1 MPARLPSAFC
11 ATLLT
16 SLILT
21 ACSEKPAGSE
31 TEAEKFRQMQVV
43 LPTASTA
50 DTARTRE
57 EVGRFR
63 VLFFALCPTTVCA
76 LSAQA
81 PD

>member
-1 MPARLPSAFC
+1 
-11 ATLLT
+11 
-16 SLILT
+16 
-21 ACSEKPAGSE
+21 
-31 TEAEKFRQMQVV
+31 MQVV